1 MTTLPPE
8 QLALEIEDLI
18 RTMPGPR
25 DFSVNPD
32 KCLPWLGRASAAMR
46 AWDAAQSLVH
56 FEPLVRSVSSGG
68 NFDFSAVRRNIL
80 VQLHQAQSDL
90 RLRTTGPLSV
100 GIDSGRVFD
109 YFDEVRKIIESAKS
123 DLLFVDPYLDAEF
136 VSRYLPHVPDGTAV
150 RMLAR
155 ERIASLKSA
164 VVAFSAQANI
174 AVEVRTSPGFHDRYV
189 FVDGLACYQSGAS
202 FKDGA
207 RKTPTTLTQVT
218 DAFPVVQ
225 STYENLWT
233 QGTPA

>member
-1 MTTLPPE
+1 M
-8 QLALEIEDLI
+8 
-18 RTMPGPR
+18 
-25 DFSVNPD
+25 
-32 KCLPWLGRASAAMR
+32 
-46 AWDAAQSLVH
+46 
-56 FEPLVRSVSSGG
+56 
-68 NFDFSAVRRNIL
+68 
-80 VQLHQAQSDL
+80 
-90 RLRTTGPLSV
+90 
-100 GIDSGRVFD
+100 FD
-109 YFDEVRKIIESAKS
+109 YFDEVRKLIESAKS

-150 RMLAR
+150 RLLAR

-233 QGTPA
+233 QGPPA